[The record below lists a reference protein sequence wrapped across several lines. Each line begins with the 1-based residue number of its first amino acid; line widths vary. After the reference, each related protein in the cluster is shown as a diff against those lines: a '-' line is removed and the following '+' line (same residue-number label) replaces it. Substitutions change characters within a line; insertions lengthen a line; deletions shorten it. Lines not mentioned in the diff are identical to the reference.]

1 MERTLAFAVLLSLVF
16 GLAALALR
24 LRARLKRAEARTP
37 APPTLAPIAPPESS
51 ERAQADFLAIMS
63 HEIRTP
69 LTAIMG
75 MTGLL
80 LDLPEGATLGPSERH
95 DLQVILQSGQH
106 LLQLVNNILDF
117 SRLDAGM
124 LKLDETAFDV
134 RALLNGTIDLLLPEA
149 RRKGLTLDLEIAP
162 DVPLRAGGDPARLR
176 QVLLNL
182 VGNALKFT
190 ENGGASVSVQRIGTE
205 NGVTRLGFT
214 IADTGIGIAP
224 EALDKLFEPFVQAD
238 RSIARRF
245 GGSGLGLAIC
255 QLLVGQ
261 MGGGLTAESRQGEG
275 SRFHFDIKLRARR
288 ASDLNPAD
296 QAQLSAIMQAEVPA
310 LPRAPL
316 RILVADDNPTN
327 RVIVMRL
334 LERQGHTIETATD
347 GREAVDAVR
356 RGGLDLVLMDMMM
369 PELDGIDATRE
380 IRALAGGG
388 CVPIVGLSANAAPA
402 DEAAC
407 RAAGMDGFASKPI
420 NSTELTAVIASC
432 LAQRQLATT
441 GATPMMPIV
450 GENRIFDPAVLDVR
464 VRTRGQAETVAAVA
478 GFLAATSTAISAL
491 RSVSD
496 PAAAA
501 EQVQRLASEAA
512 GFGLMRAARTGL
524 DLTAQA
530 GAAERVEFIH
540 QLQHGTDE
548 LRAWSRSAP
557 SGDNAAGDD

>member
-1 MERTLAFAVLLSLVF
+1 
-16 GLAALALR
+16 
-24 LRARLKRAEARTP
+24 
-37 APPTLAPIAPPESS
+37 
-51 ERAQADFLAIMS
+51 
-63 HEIRTP
+63 
-69 LTAIMG
+69 
-75 MTGLL
+75 
-80 LDLPEGATLGPSERH
+80 
-95 DLQVILQSGQH
+95 
-106 LLQLVNNILDF
+106 
-117 SRLDAGM
+117 
-124 LKLDETAFDV
+124 V
-134 RALLNGTIDLLLPEA
+134 RALLHGTIDLLLPEA
-149 RRKGLTLDLEIAP
+149 RRKGLTLELGIAP

-190 ENGGASVSVQRIGTE
+190 EIGGVSVSVQRIGVE
-205 NGVTRLGFT
+205 GGVMRLGFT

-261 MGGGLTAESRQGEG
+261 MGGKLTATSRQGEG
-275 SRFHFDIKLRARR
+275 SHFNFDIKLRARR
-288 ASDLNPAD
+288 ASDFSPAG
-296 QAQLSAIMQAEVPA
+296 PA
-310 LPRAPL
+310 LPAAVPVDEQAPPASL

-334 LERQGHTIETATD
+334 LERKGHIIETAAN
-347 GREAVDAVR
+347 GREAVDAAR

-380 IRALAGGG
+380 IRALAEGGG
-388 CVPIVGLSANAAPA
+388 VPIIGLSANAAPA

-407 RAAGMDGFASKPI
+407 RAAGMDGFAAKPI
-420 NSTELTAVIASC
+420 NSADLSAVIASC
-432 LAQRQLATT
+432 LAQRQLPAIAT
-441 GATPMMPIV
+441 APLMPIA

-464 VRTRGQAETVAAVA
+464 VRAQGLAKTAASVAS
-478 GFLAATSTAISAL
+478 FLAAASAAIAPL
-491 RSVSD
+491 RSASD

-501 EQVQRLASEAA
+501 EQARRIATEAA

-524 DLTAQA
+524 DLAANA
-530 GAAERVEFIH
+530 GTAERAEFIR
-540 QLQHGTDE
+540 QLQHGIDE

-557 SGDNAAGDD
+557 LQDGPAGDD

>member
-1 MERTLAFAVLLSLVF
+1 MERTLAIVVLLCLVA

-24 LRARLKRAEARTP
+24 LRARLKREQARMP
-37 APPTLAPIAPPESS
+37 APPALPSPEPS
-51 ERAQADFLAIMS
+51 ERAQADFLAVMS

-80 LDLPEGATLGPSERH
+80 LDLPEGATLGPDERH

-134 RALLNGTIDLLLPEA
+134 RALLHGTIDLLLPEA
-149 RRKGLTLDLEIAP
+149 RRKGLTLELGIAP

-190 ENGGASVSVQRIGTE
+190 EIGGVSVSVQRIGVE
-205 NGVTRLGFT
+205 GGVMRLGFT

-261 MGGGLTAESRQGEG
+261 MGGKLTATSRQGEG
-275 SRFHFDIKLRARR
+275 SHFNFDIKLRARR
-288 ASDLNPAD
+288 ASDFSPAG
-296 QAQLSAIMQAEVPA
+296 PA
-310 LPRAPL
+310 LPAAVPVDEQAPPASL

-334 LERQGHTIETATD
+334 LERKGHIIETAAN
-347 GREAVDAVR
+347 GREAVDAAR

-380 IRALAGGG
+380 IRALAEGGG
-388 CVPIVGLSANAAPA
+388 RSDHRP
-402 DEAAC
+402 
-407 RAAGMDGFASKPI
+407 
-420 NSTELTAVIASC
+420 
-432 LAQRQLATT
+432 QRQR
-441 GATPMMPIV
+441 G
-450 GENRIFDPAVLDVR
+450 
-464 VRTRGQAETVAAVA
+464 TR
-478 GFLAATSTAISAL
+478 
-491 RSVSD
+491 R
-496 PAAAA
+496 
-501 EQVQRLASEAA
+501 
-512 GFGLMRAARTGL
+512 
-524 DLTAQA
+524 
-530 GAAERVEFIH
+530 
-540 QLQHGTDE
+540 
-548 LRAWSRSAP
+548 
-557 SGDNAAGDD
+557 

>member
-1 MERTLAFAVLLSLVF
+1 
-16 GLAALALR
+16 
-24 LRARLKRAEARTP
+24 
-37 APPTLAPIAPPESS
+37 
-51 ERAQADFLAIMS
+51 
-63 HEIRTP
+63 
-69 LTAIMG
+69 
-75 MTGLL
+75 
-80 LDLPEGATLGPSERH
+80 
-95 DLQVILQSGQH
+95 VILQSGQH

-134 RALLNGTIDLLLPEA
+134 RALLHGTIDLLLPEA
-149 RRKGLTLDLEIAP
+149 RRKGLTLQLEIAP

-190 ENGGASVSVQRIGTE
+190 EIGGVSVEVQRLGVE
-205 NGVTRLGFT
+205 NGVMRLGFT

-261 MGGGLTAESRQGEG
+261 MGGSLTAESRQGEG

-288 ASDLNPAD
+288 ASDFSPAD
-296 QAQLSAIMQAEVPA
+296 PAPPAAAMPADAQEPQPCS
-310 LPRAPL
+310 L

-334 LERQGHTIETATD
+334 LERQGHVVVTATN

-380 IRALAGGG
+380 IRALADGGG
-388 CVPIVGLSANAAPA
+388 IAIIGLSANAAPA

-407 RAAGMDGFASKPI
+407 RAAGMDGFAAKPI
-420 NSTELTAVIASC
+420 NSADLSAAIANC
-432 LAQRQLATT
+432 LAMRRPSAT
-441 GATPMMPIV
+441 AAAPLMPIV
-450 GENRIFDPAVLDVR
+450 GENRVFDPAVLDVR
-464 VRTRGQAETVAAVA
+464 VRAQGLAETVAAVG
-478 GFLAATSTAISAL
+478 GFLKATGTAISSL
-491 RSVSD
+491 RGTAD

-501 EQVQRLASEAA
+501 EQIRLIATKAA

-524 DLTAQA
+524 DL
-530 GAAERVEFIH
+530 AENPGTVERAEFIR
-540 QLQHGTDE
+540 QLQQGNDE

-557 SGDNAAGDD
+557 VRGGTAGDD

>member
-1 MERTLAFAVLLSLVF
+1 MMERTLAIAVLLCVVA
-16 GLAALALR
+16 GLAARVLR
-24 LRARLKRAEARTP
+24 LRARLKLAETRLP
-37 APPTLAPIAPPESS
+37 APSPVTAPEPG
-51 ERAQADFLAIMS
+51 ERAQADFLAVMS

-134 RALLNGTIDLLLPEA
+134 RALLHGTIDLLLPEA
-149 RRKGLTLDLEIAP
+149 RRKGLTLQLEIAP

-190 ENGGASVSVQRIGTE
+190 EIGGVSVEVQRLGVE
-205 NGVTRLGFT
+205 NGVMRLGFT

-261 MGGGLTAESRQGEG
+261 MGGSLTAESRQGEG

-288 ASDLNPAD
+288 ASDFSPAD
-296 QAQLSAIMQAEVPA
+296 PAQPA
-310 LPRAPL
+310 AAMPADAQEPQPCSL

-334 LERQGHTIETATD
+334 LERQGHVVVTATN

-380 IRALAGGG
+380 IRALADGGG
-388 CVPIVGLSANAAPA
+388 IAIIGLSANAAPA

-407 RAAGMDGFASKPI
+407 RAAGMDGFAAKPI
-420 NSTELTAVIASC
+420 NSADLSAAIANC
-432 LAQRQLATT
+432 LAMRRPSAT
-441 GATPMMPIV
+441 AAAPLMPIV
-450 GENRIFDPAVLDVR
+450 GENRVFDPAVLDVR
-464 VRTRGQAETVAAVA
+464 VRAQGLAETVAAVG
-478 GFLAATSTAISAL
+478 GFLKATGTAISSL
-491 RSVSD
+491 RGTAD

-501 EQVQRLASEAA
+501 EQIRLIATKAA

-524 DLTAQA
+524 DL
-530 GAAERVEFIH
+530 AENPGTVERAEFIR
-540 QLQHGTDE
+540 QLQQGNDE

-557 SGDNAAGDD
+557 VRGGTAGDD

>member
-1 MERTLAFAVLLSLVF
+1 MERTLAIVVLLCLVA

-24 LRARLKRAEARTP
+24 LRARLKHAEMRLP
-37 APPTLAPIAPPESS
+37 APSPLSSPEPS
-51 ERAQADFLAIMS
+51 ERAQADFLAVMS

-80 LDLPEGATLGPSERH
+80 LDLPEGTTLGPDERH

-134 RALLNGTIDLLLPEA
+134 RALLHGTIDLLLPEA
-149 RRKGLTLDLEIAP
+149 HRKGLTLELGIAP

-190 ENGGASVSVQRIGTE
+190 EIGGVSVSLQRLNVE
-205 NGVTRLGFT
+205 NGVMRLGFT

-224 EALDKLFEPFVQAD
+224 DALDKLFEPFVQAD

-261 MGGGLTAESRQGEG
+261 MGGSLTAESRQGEG

-288 ASDLNPAD
+288 ASDFSPAG
-296 QAQLSAIMQAEVPA
+296 PA
-310 LPRAPL
+310 LPAASVPMDEPAPPAPL

-327 RVIVMRL
+327 RVILMRL
-334 LERQGHTIETATD
+334 LERQGHTIETVAN

-380 IRALAGGG
+380 IRALAEGGG
-388 CVPIVGLSANAAPA
+388 IPIIGLSANAAPA

-407 RAAGMDGFASKPI
+407 RAAGMDGFAAKPI
-420 NSTELTAVIASC
+420 NSADLSAVIARC
-432 LAQRQLATT
+432 LTQRQLPTTAT
-441 GATPMMPIV
+441 APLMPIA

-464 VRTRGQAETVAAVA
+464 VRAQGQAEIVASVA
-478 GFLAATSTAISAL
+478 SFLAAASAAIPPL
-491 RSVSD
+491 RSASD

-501 EQVQRLASEAA
+501 EQVRRIATEAA

-524 DLTAQA
+524 DLPAIA
-530 GAAERVEFIH
+530 GTAERAEFIR
-540 QLQHGTDE
+540 QLQHGIDE
-548 LRAWSRSAP
+548 LRAWSRSARSQGGP
-557 SGDNAAGDD
+557 AGDD

>member
-1 MERTLAFAVLLSLVF
+1 MERNWAFAVLLCLVA

-24 LRARLKRAEARTP
+24 LHTRLKAAQALLP
-37 APPTLAPIAPPESS
+37 ASPALAPVASPEPN
-51 ERAQADFLAIMS
+51 ERAQADFLAVMS

-69 LTAIMG
+69 LTAILG

-95 DLQVILQSGQH
+95 DLQVILQGGQH

-134 RALLNGTIDLLLPEA
+134 RALLQGTIDLLLPEA
-149 RRKGLTLDLEIAP
+149 RRKGLALALDVGA

-190 ENGGASVSVQRIGTE
+190 EIGGGSVCVQRLGVE
-205 NGVTRLGFT
+205 NGVMQLGFS

-224 EALDKLFEPFVQAD
+224 AALDRLFEPFVQAD

-261 MGGGLTAESRQGEG
+261 MGGSLVATSKQGEG
-275 SRFHFDIKLRARR
+275 SRFQFDIKLRARR
-288 ASDLNPAD
+288 ASDLSPAD
-296 QAQLSAIMQAEVPA
+296 PTQLPAIAPVEQEAASPQ
-310 LPRAPL
+310 PL

-334 LERQGHTIETATD
+334 LERQGHVIETVTN
-347 GREAVDAVR
+347 GREAVEAVR

-369 PELDGIDATRE
+369 PELDGIEATRE
-380 IRALAGGG
+380 IRALADGG
-388 CVPIVGLSANAAPA
+388 CVPIIGLSANAAPA

-420 NSTELTAVIASC
+420 NSAELGAAIAAC
-432 LAQRQLATT
+432 LALRQRAPDAPAPL
-441 GATPMMPIV
+441 MPIV

-464 VRTRGQAETVAAVA
+464 VRAQGQAETAAAVA
-478 GFLAATSTAISAL
+478 GFLAQASASLSAL
-491 RSVSD
+491 RGVTDAPSAVD
-496 PAAAA
+496 HI
-501 EQVQRLASEAA
+501 RFLANEAA
-512 GFGLMRAARTGL
+512 GFGLMRAARTGI
-524 DLTAQA
+524 DVSPR
-530 GAAERVEFIH
+530 AEAEERLAFIRE
-540 QLQHGTDE
+540 LQHGLDE

-557 SGDNAAGDD
+557 NGTGDD